1 MGELSCFP
9 STGFFSPCPS
19 PAHSTHSQYP
29 LGPARSSSFPPALLS
44 APAFESPPAAC
55 SRTTHPTEPRS
66 SLQSLAPGPVTLPN
80 LLPWGGAAPDSTPAG
95 RDCSATPIP
104 AVPAAKPASRSCQ
117 CDPAGPKL
125 SPNPANA
132 PLQGTKPL
140 QLSAKLPPRRIP
152 REVVPR
158 RRRTTAACRTTP
170 LKSQTLNRQKKR
182 SFPRKGGKQNPQ
194 PFRPST
200 SQGFLH
206 QSLKTPQRFQAH
218 LCFTNNF
225 QKYRYILKK
234 KKKDVKH
241 VG

>member
-9 STGFFSPCPS
+9 STGFFP
-19 PAHSTHSQYP
+19 PAHLLHTAPTPSTRWD
-29 LGPARSSSFPPALLS
+29 L
-44 APAFESPPAAC
+44 PAAAASRLHC
-55 SRTTHPTEPRS
+55 SQHLHSNCLLLPAAQLHTPQKPRS
-66 SLQSLAPGPVTLPN
+66 PLQSLAPGPVTLPN
-80 LLPWGGAAPDSTPAG
+80 PLPWGGAAPDSTPAG

-140 QLSAKLPPRRIP
+140 QLSAKLPQRRIP

-170 LKSQTLNRQKKR
+170 LKPQTLSCQKKR

-194 PFRPST
+194 PFRPAT

-218 LCFTNNF
+218 LCFTNNC

-234 KKKDVKH
+234 KKT
-241 VG
+241 